1 MDAVLGGEVSVT
13 TLKGKVDLKIPAET
27 QNSQTF
33 RLGGQGMPYLKKPQT
48 FGILYVKV
56 KVVIPKGLSEEERKL
71 FHQLKD
77 LRAVRR

>member
-1 MDAVLGGEVSVT
+1 MPNLN
-13 TLKGKVDLKIPAET
+13 KPKIYG
-27 QNSQTF
+27 N
-33 RLGGQGMPYLKKPQT
+33 
-48 FGILYVKV
+48 LYVKV